1 MDYYMYQLSCCLYTC
16 IYEGIIYLYF
26 VWKEKVYWQ
35 VNWSKRILLCMAF
48 WKFSWRLCI
57 YNFRLICS
65 ILSLFFSYF
74 CTFFQFPNPYIQ
86 LLGVY
91 CCHHIHLFIHPL
103 LGQYKLV
110 LPSLSVCMSVG
121 FSFIHLLLGRQHQSG
136 SRFLRHTSEF
146 EILLSMTHS
155 KYNRLG
161 IGHAEVLV
169 PLKQF

>member
-1 MDYYMYQLSCCLYTC
+1 MDFTLYGFLE
-16 IYEGIIYLYF
+16 IFLEAVHLQFQIDLLNFVII
-26 VWKEKVYWQ
+26 
-35 VNWSKRILLCMAF
+35 
-48 WKFSWRLCI
+48 
-57 YNFRLICS
+57 
-65 ILSLFFSYF
+65 FSYF

-110 LPSLSVCMSVG
+110 LPSLSVCMSVC

>member
-1 MDYYMYQLSCCLYTC
+1 MKASFTYILFEKKRFIDRLTGAS
-16 IYEGIIYLYF
+16 GFYF
-26 VWKEKVYWQ
+26 VWLSGNFLGGCAFTISDWFAQFCHYFFHIFVHSSSFLTPTYSFWGCIAVTISIFLSIHYWD
-35 VNWSKRILLCMAF
+35 N
-48 WKFSWRLCI
+48 
-57 YNFRLICS
+57 
-65 ILSLFFSYF
+65 
-74 CTFFQFPNPYIQ
+74 
-86 LLGVY
+86 
-91 CCHHIHLFIHPL
+91 
-103 LGQYKLV
+103 KLV
-110 LPSLSVCMSVG
+110 LPSLSVCMSVC